1 MLHRLSQHYVGGAWV
16 TPLGRATMPV
26 ENPATGSVIGGLA
39 LGNGDD
45 AHRAV
50 MAARAAFEQLVA
62 EAVATLGAA
71 AGRWG
76 DSRTTPPKKG
86 PFGASGRF
94 HVVVLSEMQ
103 SVKCSW

>member
-50 MAARAAFEQLVA
+50 MAARAAFDGFSTWPVDDRIALL
-62 EAVATLGAA
+62 EAILA
-71 AGRWG
+71 R
-76 DSRTTPPKKG
+76 
-86 PFGASGRF
+86 
-94 HVVVLSEMQ
+94 
-103 SVKCSW
+103 